1 MLSNLPAFT
10 RAQRF
15 RRYHLFVSDQ
25 SIAAD
30 FLAFSSL
37 KMQSLHDAIV
47 TCLGKLSEEQ
57 IWHRGG
63 PHENSIGNLLLHL
76 EGNIRQ
82 WILHGVAGQP
92 DIRRRDDEFTLA
104 PTIDS
109 KTAFASFTTTLNEA
123 RNVIATLPHDRLGE
137 IIDPQPTGTWRHT
150 PILDAIYKVVTH
162 LDHHTGQIILLT
174 KQLHGTDLDL
184 SMPRKR

>member
-1 MLSNLPAFT
+1 MPT
-10 RAQRF
+10 
-15 RRYHLFVSDQ
+15 DP
-25 SIAAD
+25 IAAE
-30 FLAFSSL
+30 FLDYSA
-37 KMQSLHDAIV
+37 KRVQALHSTIA
-47 TCLGKLSEEQ
+47 TCLDKLTEDQ
-57 IWHRGG
+57 IWQRGG
-63 PHENSIGNLLLHL
+63 PHENSVGNLLLHL

-82 WILHGVAGQP
+82 WILHGIDNQP

-104 PTIDS
+104 PSIHSSAALTNL
-109 KTAFASFTTTLNEA
+109 TTTINEA
-123 RNVIATLPHDRLGE
+123 RQVIANLPPARLTE

-150 PILDAIYKVVTH
+150 PILVAIYKVVSH